1 MVTVATVLTVFP
13 PTGSLLAGIAGAVA
27 YLGALSFHCVSVF
40 RTCSAE
46 VGSAHS
52 KDEGALPIIHGM
64 VAAGVFTGG
73 YGALAIHHL
82 NAARR
87 VSGGGRTTLRSRTGM
102 TP

>member
-1 MVTVATVLTVFP
+1 MTTVATVLTVFP
-13 PTGSLLAGIAGAVA
+13 PSGDLVAGTAGAIA

-82 NAARR
+82 DAARC
-87 VSGGGRTTLRSRTGM
+87 VSGGGRTVLRSQTGM